1 MSTVALLRSVQS
13 PHPSQPGLET
23 TLVAPPD
30 PGRTVSLTRIHDL
43 DHGVFSG
50 MTESAALEL
59 DGRLGGLI
67 SPVGGVISHLERLGS
82 ALTRSMDTVTFARLG
97 EVGVLREPPSP
108 RCFGTELDGIG
119 CHADPEVS
127 ARIAVMEALE
137 RYAAAAVDERRWLT
151 GSAVDVGP
159 DALDLTDAARCAIS
173 ETAAPGFP
181 LAAWDPTQPLRWVR
195 GWSLLDGRDVWV
207 PAVMAHLGVTPAH
220 PTERFWLQTSS
231 GCAASRTQEEALLAA
246 CLELIE
252 RDAVA
257 ISWLQRLALRRVDL
271 TDLAWRSRERGRG
284 VDTDEVW
291 GDVIS
296 TLLSD
301 EDRDRI
307 ALFDATSDL
316 GVPTVLSVLTPP
328 AGSGLPPAVGAACS
342 DSRSHAVLKALREL
356 TVVRACVWRDP
367 VPGDP
372 AYPQIPDEAFA
383 HLFGSEAAGNPT
395 HRTAAVAHGPR
406 PTGVDGD
413 FIGTTAQR
421 LARIVTILARQ
432 SSDVVAVE
440 LTPVDFGGSGV
451 RVVRVIAPSLVPFLA
466 YPSVRYLGSR
476 RVYEAPGRMGFR
488 VLPEK
493 DLNPWP
499 SPLW

>member
-1 MSTVALLRSVQS
+1 
-13 PHPSQPGLET
+13 
-23 TLVAPPD
+23 
-30 PGRTVSLTRIHDL
+30 VSLNLYPHL
-43 DHGVFSG
+43 DEGVFSG
-50 MTESAALEL
+50 MRESAALEL

-82 ALTRSMDTVTFARLG
+82 GLARSPDTVTLARLG
-97 EVGVLREPPSP
+97 EVGVLRQTPSP
-108 RCFGTELDGIG
+108 KRFGTELDGIG
-119 CHADPEVS
+119 CHADPDVS
-127 ARIAVMEALE
+127 ACIAVMEALE
-137 RYAAAAVDERRWLT
+137 RYAAAAFDERRWLT

-159 DALDLTDAARCAIS
+159 DALDLTDAAGCAIS

-181 LAAWDPTQPLRWVR
+181 LAAWDPSQPLRWVP

-231 GCAASRTQEEALLAA
+231 GCAASGTQEEALLAA

-257 ISWLQRLALRRVDL
+257 ISWLQRLALPRVDP
-271 TDLAWRSRERGRG
+271 TDLARRSREQGRG
-284 VDTDEVW
+284 ADTDEVW
-291 GDVIS
+291 GQVIS

-316 GVPTVLSVLTPP
+316 GVPTVLSLLTPP
-328 AGSGLPPAVGAACS
+328 DGSGLPPAVGAACS
-342 DSRSHAVLKALREL
+342 DSESHAVLKALREL

-367 VPGDP
+367 LPGDP
-372 AYPQIPDEAFA
+372 AYPQIPDEAFG
-383 HLFGSEAAGNPT
+383 HLFGSESASKAL
-395 HRTAAVAHGPR
+395 HRTVAVAHGAPR
-406 PTGVDGD
+406 TGVDGK
-413 FIGTTAQR
+413 FLGTVAQR
-421 LARIVTILARQ
+421 LARIVMILARQ

-440 LTPVDFGGSGV
+440 LTPVEFEGSGV
-451 RVVRVIAPSLVPFLA
+451 RVVRVIAPALIPYLA

-476 RVYEAPGRMGFR
+476 RLYEAPTRMGFR
-488 VLPEK
+488 VLPEQE
-493 DLNPWP
+493 LNPWP